1 MASMRQSIAKALIK
15 TRVGLTTRE
24 LSDDLQLKPAVIGMD
39 LAKMVIEGTAIKG
52 EYIEGE
58 GQLWEIT
65 EKGVE
70 LYATKEDLE
79 VKPPVEISQAK
90 PKHKPMDEI
99 KSVKKS
105 VEVKNEVI
113 VAENLCAGEITEC
126 EPPAND
132 IEVTDEEI
140 AEFKLPEMMPPK
152 HAMTPES
159 FKIWQIVDEAGA
171 KMLELLKEKQTKP
184 IENIDYKI
192 DTLES
197 LADIYNP
204 KIGATLREIAADL
217 RG

>member
-1 MASMRQSIAKALIK
+1 MASMRQSIARALIK

-24 LSDDLQLKPAVIGMD
+24 LSDELQLKPAVIGMD

-70 LYATKEDLE
+70 LYATKDDLE
-79 VKPPVEISQAK
+79 VKVITQAK
-90 PKHKPMDEI
+90 PKNKPMNEI
-99 KSVKKS
+99 KSVKKP

-126 EPPAND
+126 EPLAND
-132 IEVTDEEI
+132 IEVTDEEV

-152 HAMTPES
+152 HSMTPES
-159 FKIWQIVDEAGA
+159 FLVWQIVDDAGGRF
-171 KMLELLKEKQTKP
+171 MELLNTKKAKP

-192 DTLES
+192 ATLES
-197 LADIYNP
+197 LADISNA
-204 KIGATLREIAADL
+204 KISATLREIATDL
-217 RG
+217 RN